1 MIQAWRLF
9 QYGNVWGGF
18 DEALRYL
25 EIAERA
31 TGAPYVSKL
40 STREADEV
48 HVIIERFV
56 KPFLRSG
63 ECRA

>member
-1 MIQAWRLF
+1 MTQAWRLF

-40 STREADEV
+40 SPWEADEV
-48 HVIIERFV
+48 HAIIERFV
-56 KPFLRSG
+56 KPFLRRG
-63 ECRA
+63 KRHA